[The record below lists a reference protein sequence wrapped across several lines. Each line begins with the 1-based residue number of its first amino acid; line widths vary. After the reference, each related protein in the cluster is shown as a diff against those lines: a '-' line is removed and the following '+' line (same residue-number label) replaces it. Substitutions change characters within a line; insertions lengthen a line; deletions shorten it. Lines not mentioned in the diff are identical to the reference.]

1 MEIAYT
7 QKALIDLELW
17 RKSGNKNIQ
26 KKISEIIESIQQNPF
41 EGIGKPEALKYE
53 LAGKWSRRI
62 STEHRIIYQVQED
75 KYSFNPCMATT
86 QNKLGICQHLISKRH
101 RFFMEGKMKMLPE

>member
-17 RKSGNKNIQ
+17 RRSGNKAIQ
-26 KKISEIIESIQQNPF
+26 RKISEIIESMQQSPF
-41 EGIGKPEALKYE
+41 EGIGKPEPLKHD

-62 STEHRIIYQVQED
+62 SAEHRIIYQVQED
-75 KYSFNPCMATT
+75 KLFILSLHGHYA
-86 QNKLGICQHLISKRH
+86 R
-101 RFFMEGKMKMLPE
+101 